1 MTTDA
6 QKRAQQ
12 KYDRDN
18 RGKFKVMTLKFN
30 KEQDADVLEKLSSV
44 PNMQGYIKELIRKD
58 IKGGNQAGIYIHF

>member
-18 RGKFKVMTLKFN
+18 RGKFKVMTLKLN
-30 KEQDADVLEKLSSV
+30 KELDADVLEKLANVS
-44 PNMQGYIKELIRKD
+44 NMQGYIKELIRKD
-58 IKGGNQAGIYIHF
+58 IKGGN

>member
-18 RGKFKVMTLKFN
+18 RDKFKVMTLKFN
-30 KEQDADVLEKLSSV
+30 KEQDADVLEKLANVS
-44 PNMQGYIKELIRKD
+44 NMQGYIKELIRKD
-58 IKGGNQAGIYIHF
+58 IKGGN

>member
-18 RGKFKVMTLKFN
+18 RDKFKVMTLKLN
-30 KEQDADVLEKLSSV
+30 KEQDADVLAKLASV
-44 PNMQGYIKELIRKD
+44 PSMQGYIKELIRKD
-58 IKGGNQAGIYIHF
+58 IKGGN

>member
-18 RGKFKVMTLKFN
+18 RDKFKVINLKLN
-30 KEQDADVLEKLSSV
+30 KEQDADVLEKLASVSS
-44 PNMQGYIKELIRKD
+44 MQGYIKELIRKD
-58 IKGGNQAGIYIHF
+58 IKGGN

>member
-30 KEQDADVLEKLSSV
+30 KELDADVLEKLANV

-58 IKGGNQAGIYIHF
+58 IKGGN

>member
-12 KYDRDN
+12 KYDRGN

-30 KEQDADVLEKLSSV
+30 KELDADVLEKLANVS
-44 PNMQGYIKELIRKD
+44 NMQGYIKELIRKD
-58 IKGGNQAGIYIHF
+58 IKGGN

>member
-58 IKGGNQAGIYIHF
+58 IKGGN

>member
-30 KEQDADVLEKLSSV
+30 KELDADVLEKLSSV
-44 PNMQGYIKELIRKD
+44 PNMQGYIKELIYK
-58 IKGGNQAGIYIHF
+58 Y